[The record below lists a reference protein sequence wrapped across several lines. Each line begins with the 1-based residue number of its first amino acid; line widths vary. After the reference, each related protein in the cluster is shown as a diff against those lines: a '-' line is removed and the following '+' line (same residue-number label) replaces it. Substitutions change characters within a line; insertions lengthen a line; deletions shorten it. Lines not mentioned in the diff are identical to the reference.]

1 MASEAEDTRLQ
12 LLRAAYEVAAPKG
25 GPSASVHLHE
35 VAKEMGL
42 KDPGRDEDVRNELTS
57 MVLDLQGKGDV
68 EEWSSTNARFKLTS
82 QGASKASGE

>member
-12 LLRAAYEVAAPKG
+12 LLRAAHEVAAPKG

-57 MVLDLQGKGDV
+57 TVLDLQEKGDV
-68 EEWSSTNARFKLTS
+68 EGWSRTNARFRLTS
-82 QGASKASGE
+82 QGASKAKGE